1 MTPQL
6 NVGTNTGTNTGT
18 TTDYGHDLLFGTFVT
33 PTNHP
38 VHQAVEQAVVADRA
52 GLDLITFQDHP
63 YVAKFHDTSTLLAYA
78 AARTERIH
86 LSANVTNLPLR
97 PPAVLARAIATLD
110 LLSGGRIELG
120 IGAGAFWDGVAGMG
134 GPRRSPGESIE
145 ALDEAIAIIRGVW
158 DTDASSVLS
167 VRGKHYDVH
176 GAKRGPAP
184 AHPVGI
190 WVGAYKPRILGLVGR
205 AADGWLPSMQ
215 YLQKGL
221 PELTEM
227 NRHIDAAAL
236 AADRTPRDIRRFLNI
251 GGQFAAQSRG
261 FLQGPPSQWA
271 EELAEVALTYGT
283 SGFILASDDT
293 TTTQTFAAEVAPA
306 VKDLVADARNKPS

>member
-1 MTPQL
+1 MNTGT
-6 NVGTNTGTNTGT
+6 NSGTNTGAS
-18 TTDYGHDLLFGTFVT
+18 TDYGHDLLFGTFVT

-52 GLDLITFQDHP
+52 GLDLVTFQDHP
-63 YVAKFHDTSTLLAYA
+63 YVARFHDTSTLLAYA

-134 GPRRSPGESIE
+134 GPRRGPGESIE
-145 ALDEAIAIIRGVW
+145 ALEEAIAIIRGVW
-158 DTDASSVLS
+158 NTGESGALS
-167 VRGKHYDVH
+167 VRGQHYGVR

-190 WVGAYKPRILGLVGR
+190 WVGAYKPRILRLVGR
-205 AADGWLPSMQ
+205 AADGWLPSIQ

-221 PELTEM
+221 PELAEM
-227 NRHIDAAAL
+227 NSHIDESAHAAG
-236 AADRTPRDIRRFLNI
+236 REPRDIRRFLNI
-251 GGQFAAQSRG
+251 GGQFAAQGRG

-293 TTTQTFAAEVAPA
+293 ALTQTFAAEVAPA
-306 VKDLVADARNKPS
+306 VRELVADARGTGRHE

>member
-1 MTPQL
+1 M
-6 NVGTNTGTNTGT
+6 NTAINA
-18 TTDYGHDLLFGTFVT
+18 DYGHDLLFGTFVT

-38 VHQAVEQAVVADRA
+38 VHQAVEQAVIADRA
-52 GLDLITFQDHP
+52 GLDLVTFQDHP
-63 YVAKFHDTSTLLAYA
+63 YVPKFHDTSTLLAYA

-97 PPAVLARAIATLD
+97 PPAVLARATATLD

-145 ALDEAIAIIRGVW
+145 ALEEAIAIIRGIW
-158 DTDASSVLS
+158 DTSDRSVLT

-190 WVGAYKPRILGLVGR
+190 WVGAYKPRILRLVGR
-205 AADGWLPSMQ
+205 AADGWLPSIQ
-215 YLQKGL
+215 YLQNGL

-227 NRHIDAAAL
+227 NQHIDDAAL
-236 AADRTPRDIRRFLNI
+236 AAGREPRAIRRFLNI
-251 GGQFAAQSRG
+251 TGQFASQGRG

-271 EELAEVALTYGT
+271 EELTEVALTYGA
-283 SGFILASDDT
+283 SGFILASDEAT
-293 TTTQTFAAEVAPA
+293 LTQTFAAEVAPA
-306 VKDLVADARNKPS
+306 VKEMVATERAGVRHG

>member
-1 MTPQL
+1 M
-6 NVGTNTGTNTGT
+6 NIATN
-18 TTDYGHDLLFGTFVT
+18 TDYGHDLLFGTFVT

-38 VHQAVEQAVVADRA
+38 VHHAVEQAVVADRA
-52 GLDLITFQDHP
+52 GLDLVTFQDHP

-97 PPAVLARAIATLD
+97 PPAMLARAIATLD

-134 GPRRSPGESIE
+134 GPRRTPGESIE
-145 ALDEAIAIIRGVW
+145 ALKEAIEIIRGIW
-158 DTDASSVLS
+158 DTEDRSVLS
-167 VRGKHYDVH
+167 VVGRHYDVR

-190 WVGAYKPRILGLVGR
+190 WVGAYKPRILRLVGR

-221 PELTEM
+221 PELRSM
-227 NRHIDAAAL
+227 NQHIDEAAI
-236 AADRTPRDIRRFLNI
+236 AAGRNPREVRRFLNI
-251 GGQFAAQSRG
+251 AGQFSSHSRG
-261 FLQGPPSQWA
+261 FLNGPPSQWA
-271 EELAEVALTYGT
+271 EELTEVALTYGT
-283 SGFILASDDT
+283 SGFILASDDAT
-293 TTTQTFAAEVAPA
+293 LTQTFAAEVAPA
-306 VKDLVADARNKPS
+306 IRRSVADARRVSRHD

>member
-1 MTPQL
+1 MS
-6 NVGTNTGTNTGT
+6 TGTNT
-18 TTDYGHDLLFGTFVT
+18 DHGHELLFGTFVT

-38 VHQAVEQAVVADRA
+38 VHHAVEQAVVADRA
-52 GLDLITFQDHP
+52 GLDLVTFQDHP

-78 AARTERIH
+78 AARTEQIH

-110 LLSGGRIELG
+110 VLSGGRVELG

-134 GPRRSPGESIE
+134 GPRRTPGESIE
-145 ALDEAIAIIRGVW
+145 ALEEAIAIIRGIW
-158 DTDASSVLS
+158 NTSDRSVLT
-167 VRGKHYDVH
+167 VHGQHYNVH

-190 WVGAYKPRILGLVGR
+190 WVGAYKPRILRLVGR
-205 AADGWLPSMQ
+205 AADGWLPSIQ

-221 PELTEM
+221 PELTQM
-227 NRHIDAAAL
+227 NRHIDDAAL
-236 AADRTPRDIRRFLNI
+236 AAGRAPRDIRRFLNI
-251 GGQFAAQSRG
+251 TGQFASQGRG

-283 SGFILASDDT
+283 SGFILASDEASL
-293 TTTQTFAAEVAPA
+293 TQTFAAEVAPA
-306 VKDLVADARNKPS
+306 VKELVTTPRTGIRHG

>member
-1 MTPQL
+1 MNT
-6 NVGTNTGTNTGT
+6 VTNS
-18 TTDYGHDLLFGTFVT
+18 DYGHALLFGTFVT
-33 PTNHP
+33 PTNRP

-52 GLDLITFQDHP
+52 GLDLVTFQDHP
-63 YVAKFHDTSTLLAYA
+63 YMPSFHDTSTLLAYA

-97 PPAVLARAIATLD
+97 PPAMLARATATLD

-145 ALDEAIAIIRGVW
+145 ALEEAIAIIRGIW
-158 DTDASSVLS
+158 DTSDRSVLS

-184 AHPVGI
+184 AHPIGI
-190 WVGAYKPRILGLVGR
+190 WVGAYKPRILRLVGR
-205 AADGWLPSMQ
+205 AADGWLPSIQ
-215 YLQKGL
+215 YLQEGL

-227 NRHIDAAAL
+227 NRHIDDAAL
-236 AADRTPRDIRRFLNI
+236 AAGRQPRDIRRFLNI
-251 GGQFAAQSRG
+251 SGQFSSQGRG

-271 EELAEVALTYGT
+271 EELTEVALTYGT
-283 SGFILASDDT
+283 SGFILASDDAT
-293 TTTQTFAAEVAPA
+293 LTQTFAAEVVPA
-306 VKDLVADARNKPS
+306 VKELVATARNSEAR

>member
-1 MTPQL
+1 M
-6 NVGTNTGTNTGT
+6 NTVIDA
-18 TTDYGHDLLFGTFVT
+18 DYGHDLLFGTFVT

-38 VHQAVEQAVVADRA
+38 VHQAVEQAVIADRA
-52 GLDLITFQDHP
+52 GLDLVTFQDHP
-63 YVAKFHDTSTLLAYA
+63 YVPKFHDTSTLLAYA

-97 PPAVLARAIATLD
+97 PPAALARATATLD

-145 ALDEAIAIIRGVW
+145 ALEEAIAIIRGIW
-158 DTDASSVLS
+158 DTSDRSVLS

-190 WVGAYKPRILGLVGR
+190 WVGAYKPRILRLVGR
-205 AADGWLPSMQ
+205 AADGWLPSIQ

-221 PELTEM
+221 PELAEM
-227 NRHIDAAAL
+227 NRHIDDAAL
-236 AADRTPRDIRRFLNI
+236 ATGRLPRDIRRFLNI
-251 GGQFAAQSRG
+251 SGRFASQGRG
-261 FLQGPPSQWA
+261 FLQGPPSRWA
-271 EELAEVALTYGT
+271 EELTEVALTYGT
-283 SGFILASDDT
+283 SGFILASDEAT
-293 TTTQTFAAEVAPA
+293 LTQTYAAEVAPA
-306 VKDLVADARNKPS
+306 VKELVDSARAGIRHG

>member
-1 MTPQL
+1 M
-6 NVGTNTGTNTGT
+6 
-18 TTDYGHDLLFGTFVT
+18 TTDYGHDLVFGTFVT
-33 PTNHP
+33 PANRP

-52 GLDLITFQDHP
+52 GLDLVTFQDHP
-63 YVAKFHDTSTLLAYA
+63 YIAKFHDTSTLLAYA

-134 GPRRSPGESIE
+134 GARRTPGESIE
-145 ALDEAIAIIRGVW
+145 ALEEAIAIIRGIW
-158 DTDASSVLS
+158 DTDDPGVLA
-167 VRGKHYDVH
+167 VRGKHYTVH

-190 WVGAYKPRILGLVGR
+190 WVGAYKPRILRLVGR
-205 AADGWLPSMQ
+205 AADGWLPSIQ
-215 YLQKGL
+215 YLPNGL
-221 PELTEM
+221 PDLIEM
-227 NRHIDAAAL
+227 NRHIDEAAL
-236 AADRTPRDIRRFLNI
+236 AAGREPGGIRRFLNI
-251 GGQFAAQSRG
+251 GGHFTTQGRG

-271 EELAEVALTYGT
+271 EELTDVALTYGT
-283 SGFILASDDT
+283 SGFILASDDAT
-293 TTTQTFAAEVAPA
+293 LTETFAAEVAPA
-306 VKDLVADARNKPS
+306 VREFVETARRTHGHE

>member
-1 MTPQL
+1 M
-6 NVGTNTGTNTGT
+6 NTVINA
-18 TTDYGHDLLFGTFVT
+18 DYRHDLLFGTFVT

-38 VHQAVEQAVVADRA
+38 VHQAVEQAVIADRA
-52 GLDLITFQDHP
+52 GLDLVTFQDHP
-63 YVAKFHDTSTLLAYA
+63 YVPKFHDTSTLLAYA

-97 PPAVLARAIATLD
+97 PPAVLARATATLD
-110 LLSGGRIELG
+110 ILSGGRIELG

-145 ALDEAIAIIRGVW
+145 ALEEAIAIIRGIW
-158 DTDASSVLS
+158 DTSDRSVLT
-167 VRGKHYDVH
+167 VRGQHYDVH
-176 GAKRGPAP
+176 GLKRGPAP

-190 WVGAYKPRILGLVGR
+190 WVGAYKPRILRLVGR
-205 AADGWLPSMQ
+205 AADGWLPSIQ

-227 NRHIDAAAL
+227 NRHIDDAAL
-236 AADRTPRDIRRFLNI
+236 AAGREPRDIRRFLNI
-251 GGQFAAQSRG
+251 NGQFASQGRG

-283 SGFILASDDT
+283 SGFILASDQASL
-293 TTTQTFAAEVAPA
+293 TQTFAAEVAPA
-306 VKDLVADARNKPS
+306 VKELVATVRTGIRHG

>member
-1 MTPQL
+1 
-6 NVGTNTGTNTGT
+6 V
-18 TTDYGHDLLFGTFVT
+18 TDYGHDLLFGTFVT

-52 GLDLITFQDHP
+52 GLDLVTFQDHP
-63 YVAKFHDTSTLLAYA
+63 YVSSFHDTSTLLAYA

-120 IGAGAFWDGVAGMG
+120 IGAGAFWDGVVGMG
-134 GPRRSPGESIE
+134 GPRRTPGESIE
-145 ALDEAIAIIRGVW
+145 ALDEAIAIIRGIW
-158 DTDASSVLS
+158 DISDRSILS
-167 VRGKHYDVH
+167 LPGKHYDIH

-190 WVGAYKPRILGLVGR
+190 WVGAYKPRILRLVGR

-215 YLQKGL
+215 YLQNGL
-221 PELTEM
+221 PELTAM
-227 NRHIDAAAL
+227 NRHIDEAAL
-236 AADRTPRDIRRFLNI
+236 AAGRTPRDIRRFLNI
-251 GGQFAAQSRG
+251 GGQFTSQRRG
-261 FLQGPPSQWA
+261 FLQGPPDQWV
-271 EELAEVALTYGT
+271 EELGEVALTYGT
-283 SGFILASDDT
+283 SGFILASDDAT
-293 TTTQTFAAEVAPA
+293 LTQTFADEVAPG
-306 VKDLVADARNKPS
+306 VKKLVDDARGAGRHA